1 MKKSISRFIIA
12 LIFVITI
19 VLFLIR
25 IKLPTNQK
33 VETSTFFALDTSISI
48 SIYDQLNNVDE
59 ILNNTKELVSNF
71 ENKLSK
77 TIKNSDIYNINN
89 KNDGDYIEISL
100 DTAFIFKLAK
110 EFYELS
116 NNKFDISIGRLVDYW
131 TILRN
136 DNTKPDE
143 NEIIRL
149 TKTSHRMD
157 YELYFNDGK
166 MNDFDSMY
174 NGIIIDGM
182 NNYIEEIDN
191 IKINYDYKYYIKV
204 ANDNQ
209 SYDLGAI
216 AKGYI
221 ADYIKYYLKENG
233 VNSAI
238 INLGGNVLCMGNK
251 YGKDFVI
258 GIKKPFYD
266 NEIID
271 KVDVNDL
278 SVTTSG
284 IYERYIKFDDDN
296 SIYHHIIDNDTGCPI
311 DNNIFSATV
320 VTPLSIF
327 GDCIS
332 TICIL
337 NGQEEINHIKEII
350 KNKYNVDCDI
360 IIIDKEYKIIKI

>member
-1 MKKSISRFIIA
+1 MPI
-12 LIFVITI
+12 
-19 VLFLIR
+19 
-25 IKLPTNQK
+25 NQR
-33 VETSTFFALDTSISI
+33 VETSTFFALDTSVSI

-59 ILNNTKELVSNF
+59 ILNNTKELVSKF

-136 DNTKPDE
+136 NNLKPDE

-149 TKTSHRMD
+149 IKTSHRMD

-191 IKINYDYKYYIKV
+191 IKKNYDYKYYIKV

-238 INLGGNVLCMGNK
+238 INLGGNVLCIGDK
-251 YGKDFVI
+251 YGKDFVV
-258 GIKKPFYD
+258 GIKKPFYE
-266 NEIID
+266 NEILT
-271 KVDVNDL
+271 KVSVKDT

-284 IYERYIKFDDDN
+284 IYERFIKYDN
-296 SIYHHIIDNDTGCPI
+296 DERVYHHIIDNNTGYPTNY
-311 DNNIFSATV
+311 DLLSATI

-327 GDCIS
+327 GDTIS

-337 NGQEEINHIKEII
+337 NNRDDLDLVFDKIKS
-350 KNKYNVDCDI
+350 KYSIDFDTI
-360 IIIDKEYKIIKI
+360 FIDKEYSIIS